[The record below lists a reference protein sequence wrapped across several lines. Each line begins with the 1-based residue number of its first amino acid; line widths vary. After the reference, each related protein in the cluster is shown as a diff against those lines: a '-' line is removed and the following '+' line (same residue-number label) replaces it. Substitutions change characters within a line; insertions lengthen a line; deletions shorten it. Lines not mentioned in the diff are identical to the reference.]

1 VGVVGVHLVL
11 CLGLWLGS
19 AKVKVLVGGGG
30 GGVDHG
36 GGGGQNSG
44 KDQGA
49 IFMVEVEVARV

>member
-1 VGVVGVHLVL
+1 
-11 CLGLWLGS
+11 LWLGS
-19 AKVKVLVGGGG
+19 AKVKVLVGGG